1 MKKSKKSRIL
11 SLVLC
16 MSMIL
21 SAFTLVSGDAAA
33 QDTVTTEET
42 TAEQPSDSIPVE
54 ETAAETRQTE
64 PSSVRETES
73 AVQEPDGIDITKMTT
88 EEQYRYLVSLDSNE
102 EKETEIRK
110 LSQQQYEALKAYAAQ
125 RSESEDTVS
134 SDADEMTLP
143 DFRTVDFTKVAPFL
157 EPVTGRSQSARKAKA
172 SAESTD
178 PERVTSDGVVTE
190 KTAVKND
197 DGTYRI
203 RLESYVTGA
212 TTTTTVTEDIPTD
225 IVLVLDQS
233 GSMGDPFGYNYT
245 AITRNKNNG
254 SYNDRRSPMYYKDSN
269 GDYYEVS
276 VEHSWGSNSYAYFY
290 TDSSGDRQT
299 IGTSTG
305 WNTDPGYTFY
315 TRANSSTTKL
325 EALKEAVTSF
335 SSAVAE
341 KAKGADG
348 IAGTDDD
355 VEHRIA
361 IAGFASGETY
371 SYENTELFIGGT
383 QYNYAGNTISSQYSK
398 AFQDMSTAAGTGN
411 ISASLNALA
420 ASGATKADLGMD
432 MAKNILDSNPVAAG
446 EKRNRVVI
454 MFTDGSPTANNGFQL
469 NVANDAISKAGEIK
483 TAGATAY
490 SVGIFS
496 GADATSTGTKPGG
509 DLGDKSAS
517 LPAACNWFM
526 QNLSSNN
533 GTPQTP
539 SYYLSAS
546 STAALSDIFQ
556 QISKQIETGGASVKL
571 GSDTVVKDIVSDYFQ
586 LPEVMTTDDIS
597 ISTVQFDGYETDG
610 KTAKWKDETAAS
622 GISAEIQDKT
632 VKVTGFDF
640 SENYVGVD
648 KTDGRETPRGRK
660 LIIEFDVSVRDGFL
674 GGNGVPTNGAASG
687 IYTEKDGDETVVEN
701 FERPETDVP
710 VSEISVKA
718 GDMDIYLKGSISAAD
733 IRKNITASAGKI
745 SLDLSKEN
753 YGLEPWQNAFVDI
766 SVSAEDADG
775 RDIFSEKYGG
785 LEDLT
790 SDSSYTVTGTVKAK
804 SGAGETSDEA
814 AGKISVFKPEL
825 TFRDSTVYY
834 GEKSPADY
842 SSNEAGVV
850 WKHGDR
856 ADTDSG
862 VVMTGKKPEL
872 TLSWDPDTDSD
883 KYYRDGVI
891 STKEDIPVKVTVS
904 IEGDDITEHVTFHHE
919 NCSGECDF
927 DKEKEQF
934 LLHVKTCRLTVTKS
948 GGADGE
954 PYVMDIYRNG
964 KFYTS
969 MTITGNDSETVRE
982 LPAGKYTVK
991 EDTRWAWRYEDPVPV
1006 ISEGVELDRDQTS
1019 GSITVRNHDRYESF
1033 LNGYS
1038 AVAKNI
1044 FGDR

>member
-33 QDTVTTEET
+33 QDTITTEET
-42 TAEQPSDSIPVE
+42 TAEQLSDSIPIE
-54 ETAAETRQTE
+54 ETAAETHQTE
-64 PSSVRETES
+64 EPSVRKTES
-73 AVQEPDGIDITKMTT
+73 VVHEPGSSDITKVTT
-88 EEQYRYLVSLDSNE
+88 EEQYRYLVSLDSDE
-102 EKETEIRK
+102 EKGSEIRK

-125 RSESEDTVS
+125 HSKSEDTAS
-134 SDADEMTLP
+134 SDADETTLP
-143 DFRTVDFTKVAPFL
+143 DFRTVDFTKAAPFL
-157 EPVTGRSQSARKAKA
+157 EPVNGRSQSARKAKA
-172 SAESTD
+172 SAESKD
-178 PERVTSDGVVTE
+178 PERVTSDGVVTR

-212 TTTTTVTEDIPTD
+212 ITTTTVTEDIPTD

-233 GSMGDPFGYNYT
+233 GSMGKSFGYHYT
-245 AITRNKNNG
+245 EITRNKTNG
-254 SYNDRRSPMYYKDSN
+254 NYNDRRGPMYYKDSN
-269 GDYYEVS
+269 GDYYKVS
-276 VEHSWGSNSYAYFY
+276 VEHSWGSNSYIYSY
-290 TDSSGDRQT
+290 TDISGDRHT

-305 WNTDPGYTFY
+305 QNTDPGYTFY
-315 TRANSSTTKL
+315 TRADSSTTKL

-355 VEHRIA
+355 VDHRIA

-371 SYENTELFIGGT
+371 NYENTELFIGGT
-383 QYNYAGNTISSQYSK
+383 QYNYAGKTINSQYSN
-398 AFQDMSTAAGTGN
+398 AFQDMSTAAGAGN
-411 ISASLNALA
+411 ISASVNALA
-420 ASGATKADLGMD
+420 AKGATKADLGMD
-432 MAKNILDSNPVAAG
+432 MARKILDSNPVAAG
-446 EKRNRVVI
+446 EKRNRAVI

-483 TAGATAY
+483 AAGATVY

-496 GADATSTGTKPGG
+496 GADATSAGTKPGG
-509 DLGDKSAS
+509 DLGQNSAS

-539 SYYLSAS
+539 GYYLSAS

-571 GSDTVVKDIVSDYFQ
+571 GSDTVVKDIISDYFQ
-586 LPEVMTTDDIS
+586 LPEGMTTDDIS
-597 ISTVQFDGYETDG
+597 ISTAQFDGYEADG
-610 KTAKWKDETAAS
+610 KTAKWKDEAAAP
-622 GISAEIQDKT
+622 GVSAEIQDKT

-640 SENYVGVD
+640 SENYVGID
-648 KTDGRETPRGRK
+648 KTDGRENPRGRK

-687 IYTEKDGDETVVEN
+687 IYTEKDGSETIVEN
-701 FERPETDVP
+701 FERPEADVP
-710 VSEISVKA
+710 VSDISVTA
-718 GDMDIYLKGSISAAD
+718 GDRYIYLKGSVSAAD
-733 IRKNITASAGKI
+733 IRKNITVKAGKI

-775 RDIFSEKYGG
+775 GDIFSEKYGD

-804 SGAGETSDEA
+804 TGAGEHSDKA
-814 AGKISVFKPEL
+814 AGKINIFKPEL

-834 GEKSPADY
+834 GEKSPEDY
-842 SSNEAGVV
+842 SCNEAGVA

-872 TLSWDPDTDSD
+872 TLSWAPDTDSG

-904 IEGDDITEHVTFHHE
+904 IEGDDIAEHVTFHHE
-919 NCSGECDF
+919 KCSGECGF

-954 PYVMDIYRNG
+954 PYVVDIYRNG

-991 EDTRWAWRYEDPVPV
+991 EDTRWAWRYEEPEPV
-1006 ISEGVELDRDQTS
+1006 ISEGVELDRNRTS
-1019 GSITVRNHDRYESF
+1019 GSITVRNHERYESF
-1033 LNGYS
+1033 LSGYS
-1038 AVAKNI
+1038 TVAKNI